1 VDAADKEL
9 LTERDRRYEQQFE
22 AIREATAAALASAK
36 EAVAKAESANER
48 RFESV
53 NEFRAQLNDMIA
65 SLISK
70 DVAEARFKALETMVR
85 DVNDRLNRMKGRED
99 GISVVGAIVV
109 AVPTL
114 IVGVVGA
121 LIYRH

>member
-99 GISVVGAIVV
+99 GISVVGAIVLAV
-109 AVPTL
+109 ATL

>member
-1 VDAADKEL
+1 MDAADKEL

-99 GISVVGAIVV
+99 GISVVGAIVLAV
-109 AVPTL
+109 ATL